1 MTTAAIPAT
10 PARIRAVPA
19 AARRPGLWFTVPW
32 RARYA
37 QPDEL
42 SRWLATEGRPVRIL
56 LAASRPGYARLE
68 RQAFGRQ
75 PGPPA
80 TPATRPI
87 AHPDHHEERS

>member
-42 SRWLATEGRPVRIL
+42 SRRLATGGRPARIL
-56 LAASRPGYARLE
+56 LAATRPGYARLE
-68 RQAFGRQ
+68 RRAFAASRPVHAQ
-75 PGPPA
+75 SHIPI
-80 TPATRPI
+80 TTRR
-87 AHPDHHEERS
+87 RS